1 MHLSA
6 MSAMNDCITTYMTKD
21 RDYQLLDFGSFTN
34 VGQKMNHRMLL
45 DGYRCSI
52 TGVDIQAGNNVDI
65 PMTKPYRIPV
75 RSRSQDIVISGQVF
89 EHIPFP
95 FASMLEIA
103 RVLKPGGL
111 FFMTVPSRGHRHS
124 TYDLW
129 RYYPDSMRALAAYA
143 GLELLQAHTDFPP
156 RLDGGDRHDYAA
168 IDHEFHYW
176 GDTTG
181 VFRRP
186 RRRRPSPWRLLHR
199 VVELRHVN
207 AIGDLSGVPKPPR
220 PANAGRAGR
229 ERRQRRLLERLEGTP
244 AQGSG
249 QG

>member
-6 MSAMNDCITTYMTKD
+6 VTLMNDCIGTYMTKE
-21 RDYQLLDFGSFTN
+21 RKYRVLDFGSFINT
-34 VGQKMNHRMLL
+34 GQRLHHRMLL
-45 DGYRCSI
+45 EGYDVTV
-52 TGVDIQAGNNVDI
+52 TGVDIQAGNNVDKQ
-65 PMTKPYRIPV
+65 MTKPYRIPV

-143 GLELLQAHTDFPP
+143 GLELLEAHTDFPP
-156 RLDGGDRHDYAA
+156 RLDGGRRHDYAA
-168 IDHEFHYW
+168 IDHQFHYW

-186 RRRRPSPWRLLHR
+186 RRRRPSLWRLLHR
-199 VVELRHVN
+199 AVERRYVN
-207 AIGDLSGVPKPPR
+207 GIGDLSGTPAPPP
-220 PANAGRAGR
+220 PATAGRAAR
-229 ERRQRRLLERLEGTP
+229 ERRQRRLEERLKGTTV
-244 AQGSG
+244 GHG
-249 QG
+249 

>member
-1 MHLSA
+1 M
-6 MSAMNDCITTYMTKD
+6 
-21 RDYQLLDFGSFTN
+21 
-34 VGQKMNHRMLL
+34 
-45 DGYRCSI
+45 
-52 TGVDIQAGNNVDI
+52 
-65 PMTKPYRIPV
+65 
-75 RSRSQDIVISGQVF
+75 SGQVF

-168 IDHEFHYW
+168 IDHQYHYW
-176 GDTTG
+176 GDTVG

-186 RRRRPSPWRLLHR
+186 RRRRPSVWGPFHR
-199 VVELRHVN
+199 AVELRHAN
-207 AIGDLSGVPKPPR
+207 RIGDLSGTPRPPR
-220 PANAGRAGR
+220 PANIGRPAR
-229 ERRQRRLLERLEGTP
+229 QRRQRRLQERLVGGGSRADPDGTGDTST
-244 AQGSG
+244 AG
-249 QG
+249 